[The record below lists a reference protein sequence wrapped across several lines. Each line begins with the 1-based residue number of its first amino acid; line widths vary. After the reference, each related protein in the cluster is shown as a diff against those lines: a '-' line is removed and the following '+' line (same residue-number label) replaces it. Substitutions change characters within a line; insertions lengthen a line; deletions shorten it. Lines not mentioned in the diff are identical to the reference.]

1 MEGDV
6 AQHVA
11 FIRERASKQANEP
24 AFQWSQSAF
33 ARGTADSA
41 YFVTL

>member
-1 MEGDV
+1 M

-11 FIRERASKQANEP
+11 FMRERASKQADEP
-24 AFQWSQSAF
+24 AFKWPQSAF
-33 ARGTADSA
+33 ARGNADNA